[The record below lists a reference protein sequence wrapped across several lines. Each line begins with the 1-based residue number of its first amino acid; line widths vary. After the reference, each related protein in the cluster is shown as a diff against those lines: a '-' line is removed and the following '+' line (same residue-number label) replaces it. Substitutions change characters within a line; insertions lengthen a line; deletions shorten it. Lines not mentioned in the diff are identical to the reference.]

1 MEFSL
6 ALTPYRQFPD
16 HRHLLATV
24 GAAERLGF
32 WSVNLGDHVAIGDA
46 SDGARNVQPLY
57 YDPLVLGSAI
67 LSRYSIL
74 RVVFN
79 VLVLPYWHPVR
90 LAKQL
95 AVLDVLSEGRLSV
108 GVGVGWLRSEF
119 EAMGAPFD
127 ERGAITD
134 EYIGAMQAL
143 WRDHPASFE
152 GRYVSFKNI
161 VSEPR
166 PYQKEQPDLWIG
178 VGPSSVGIG
187 RAVRVGADGMSF
199 MARPPE
205 LLQRHIELAREQV
218 EKSGRDVDAFG
229 FAYSLDY
236 GQENPIM
243 LPHYRTAGRAAHEV
257 LSAVP
262 ERAMEQIDGYRRL
275 GFTHLFLWF
284 SAEGHS
290 EFEERMA
297 QFSEEI
303 MSPLRG
309 GGS

>member
-16 HRHLLATV
+16 HRHLMETV

-32 WSVNLGDHVAIGDA
+32 WSVNMGDHIAIGDA
-46 SDGARNVQPLY
+46 HDARNVQPRY

-74 RVVFN
+74 RVLFN

-134 EYIGAMQAL
+134 EYIRAMQAL
-143 WRDHPASFE
+143 WRDDPASFE

-178 VGPSSVGIG
+178 VGPSSVGIR

-199 MARPPE
+199 MVRPPE
-205 LLQRHIELAREQV
+205 LLQPHIELAREQV
-218 EKSGRDVDAFG
+218 EKSGRDVEAFR

-236 GQENPIM
+236 GQQNQIM
-243 LPHYRTAGRAAHEV
+243 LPHTTHDV

-262 ERAMEQIDGYRRL
+262 EQAMEQIDGYRRL
-275 GFTHLFLWF
+275 GFTHLILWF

-290 EFEERMA
+290 EFEEQMT

-303 MSPLRG
+303 MSPLRS